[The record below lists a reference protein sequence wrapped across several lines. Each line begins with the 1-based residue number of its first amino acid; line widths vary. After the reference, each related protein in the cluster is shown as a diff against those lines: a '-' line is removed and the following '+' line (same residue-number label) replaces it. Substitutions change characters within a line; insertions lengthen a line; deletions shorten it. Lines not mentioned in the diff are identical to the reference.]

1 MDNLPTTTAAGTR
14 PTSSEGPRVASQDA
28 VLSSIEKRDGRVVPF
43 NRLRIEEA
51 IEKACTAVK
60 VEDTS
65 FIKPLVDE
73 MLLTVEREAHANGVK
88 LLTVEKI
95 QDAVE
100 EALMRSKQFY
110 VAKHYILYRDER
122 TQARKNKHYDLL
134 AQLEEKKL
142 MVKKASGE
150 AQTFEVHKIR
160 RVFNRACRGY
170 ENKCHFED
178 FLEAFKRN
186 LANDIHTKDINKFMI
201 KTAIDMVTI
210 ENSWWQ
216 HIAARILLENVY
228 KHATKNRGIEIK
240 DLYSG
245 DTYLSLFEEY
255 VNSGLYYKDFFKY
268 YTKEDIKNAG
278 EYMKQA
284 YDDSYQYTTVLSLTK
299 RYLLNPNGVV
309 KETPQEMYMSVA
321 LFLAI
326 PEASENRLAYA
337 FKLYDACANQL
348 ISLPTPTLLN
358 SRTNYHQLSSCFKLN
373 VDDDLRAIYH
383 AVENVAQISKFGGG
397 VGMYWGNIRSREASI
412 RGVAKASGGVNP
424 WIKVINDT
432 GVAVNQLG
440 ARMGAISVTLDI
452 WHRDIYDFLD
462 LQTETGD
469 IRSKAFDIFP
479 AISVP
484 DIFMR
489 RMREGVSWTLFDPHE
504 IEKLYGKRLQNH
516 FGKEFDEFYEEL
528 ERDDRIKLKKS
539 VPAKDLFKKHLK
551 TVVETGMPYVFFRD
565 TVNRLNPNQHAGNV
579 YSTQLC
585 TEICQNTSPSKFESE
600 SHEDGTITL
609 KYKAGDTVVCNL
621 ASINIAKVHDEKTV
635 ARVYPVLMRALD
647 NVITLNF
654 YPIKESERTAKRYRP
669 VGVGY
674 LGLAE
679 YLAVNHIAYD
689 SEEAKTEVNK
699 LFERYSYHM
708 YRASADLAK
717 ERGHYELYPGSQ
729 FSKGILLG
737 REKQWY
743 VENTGRAEAW
753 DALFTDMTTTGFRFG
768 YHTGPAPNTSTA
780 GVVGTTAA
788 LLPIYKRFFV
798 ENNLSSPTIRVAPQ
812 LDKDNF
818 PYYKEYISLDMK
830 DVIDLIAEVY
840 QWIDQSISF
849 EWMINPEKVSPQ
861 QLYEYYVYA
870 WEKGIKTVYYVRSL
884 SAKVDNINKEDIKVV
899 EAPKMVAPE
908 APNKPEYNVCES
920 CSG

>member
-1 MDNLPTTTAAGTR
+1 MSKLPTKTIAGTPPR
-14 PTSSEGPRVASQDA
+14 SDEGPRIVDQDPI
-28 VLSSIEKRDGRVVPF
+28 LTNIEKRDGRVVPF
-43 NRLRIEEA
+43 NRKRIEEA
-51 IEKACTAVK
+51 IEKACAAVK
-60 VEDTS
+60 QDDTS
-65 FIKPLVDE
+65 FVAPLVDE
-73 MLLTVEREAHANGVK
+73 LLINIERRAHADGVK
-88 LLTVEKI
+88 LLTVEQV

-100 EALMRSKQFY
+100 EALMNARHYQ

-122 TQARKNKHYDLL
+122 AQARKQKHYDLL
-134 AQLEEKKL
+134 SQLEEKKL
-142 MVKKASGE
+142 TVTKANGE
-150 AQTFEVHKIR
+150 QQTFDVVKVR
-160 RVFNRACRGY
+160 RVFSRVSQGY

-178 FLEAFKRN
+178 FLETLKRN
-186 LANDIHTKDINKFMI
+186 LANDIETKDINRFMI
-201 KTAIDMVTI
+201 KTAIDMVSI
-210 ENSWWQ
+210 ENTWWQ
-216 HIAARILLENVY
+216 HIAARLLLENLY
-228 KHATKNRGIEIK
+228 KQAVRNRGIEIK
-240 DLYSG
+240 DIYTPETYSK
-245 DTYLSLFEEY
+245 LFTEY
-255 VNSGLYYKDFFKY
+255 VERGLYYKDFYKY
-268 YTKEDIKNAG
+268 YTKEDIQKAG
-278 EYMKQA
+278 EYLKQS
-284 YDDSYQYTTVLSLTK
+284 YDDSYGYTTVLSLAK
-299 RYLLNPNGVV
+299 RYLLNPNGEV
-309 KETPQEMYMSVA
+309 KELPQEMYMSVA

-326 PEASENRLAYA
+326 PEASENRLQYA
-337 FKLYDACANQL
+337 FKLYDACANQM

-383 AVENVAQISKFGGG
+383 SIENVAQISKFGGG
-397 VGMYWGNIRSREASI
+397 VGMYWGNIRARGAQI
-412 RGVAKASGGVNP
+412 RGVDNASGGVNP

-469 IRSKAFDIFP
+469 IRNKAFDVFP

-489 RMREGVSWTLFDPHE
+489 RMKENGEWTLFDPHE

-516 FGKEFDEFYEEL
+516 FGKEFDAFYEEL
-528 ERDDRIKLKKS
+528 ERDDRLKMKKT
-539 VPAKDLFKKHLK
+539 VQAKDLFKKHLR

-585 TEICQNTSPSKFESE
+585 TEICQNTSPSKFEEE

-621 ASINIAKVHDEKTV
+621 ASINVAKVNDEETIKKI
-635 ARVYPVLMRALD
+635 YPVLMRALD
-647 NVITLNF
+647 NVITLNY

-679 YLAVNHIAYD
+679 YLATNHIAYD

-717 ERGHYELYPGSQ
+717 ERGHYELFPGSEY
-729 FSKGILLG
+729 SKGILLG
-737 REKQWY
+737 RNKDWFM
-743 VENTGRAEAW
+743 ENNPNRAKEW
-753 DALFTDMTTTGFRFG
+753 DELFTDMTTTGFRFG

-788 LLPIYKRFFV
+788 LLPIYKRYFV
-798 ENNLSSPTIRVAPQ
+798 ENNLSSPTVRVAPQ

-818 PYYKEYISLDMK
+818 PYYREYISLDMK
-830 DVIDLIAEVY
+830 SVIDLIAEIY

-849 EWMINPEKVSPQ
+849 EWMINPERTSPQ
-861 QLYEYYVYA
+861 QLYEYYVHA
-870 WEKGIKTVYYVRSL
+870 WSKGIKTVYYVRSL
-884 SAKVDNINKEDIKVV
+884 SASAETKAEEKEKVTPQVTQQQ
-899 EAPKMVAPE
+899 APE
-908 APNKPEYNVCES
+908 KPKYNVCES

>member
-1 MDNLPTTTAAGTR
+1 MDTLPTKTAVGT
-14 PTSSEGPRVASQDA
+14 PPSSSEGPRVTGEVSI
-28 VLSSIEKRDGRVVPF
+28 LSSIEKRDGRVVPF
-43 NRLRIEEA
+43 NRRRIEEA
-51 IEKACTAVK
+51 VEKACTAVN
-60 VEDTS
+60 VQDTA
-65 FIKPLVDE
+65 FIPNLVNE
-73 MLLTVEREAHANGVK
+73 LLINLERKAHIDGVK
-88 LLTVEKI
+88 LLTVEQV

-100 EALMRSKQFY
+100 EALMQAKQFNI
-110 VAKHYILYRDER
+110 AKHYILYRDDR
-122 TQARKNKHYDLL
+122 AQARKNKHYDLL

-142 MVKKASGE
+142 SVKKTNGE
-150 AQTFEVHKIR
+150 LQTFELHKIK

-186 LANDIHTKDINKFMI
+186 LANDIETKDINRFMI
-201 KTAIDMVTI
+201 KTAIDLVTI

-228 KHATKNRGIEIK
+228 KQATKTRGIEIK
-240 DLYSG
+240 DLYTEGS
-245 DTYLSLFEEY
+245 YLALFEDY
-255 VNSGLYYKDFFKY
+255 VESGLYYKDFFKY
-268 YTKEDIKNAG
+268 YTKEDIKKAG
-278 EYMKQA
+278 RYLKQE

-326 PEASENRLAYA
+326 PEASENRLQYA
-337 FKLYDACANQL
+337 FKLYDACANQM

-383 AVENVAQISKFGGG
+383 AIENVAQISKFGGG
-397 VGMYWGNIRSREASI
+397 VGMYWGNIRARGASI
-412 RGVAKASGGVNP
+412 RGVENIAGGVNP

-432 GVAVNQLG
+432 AVAVNQLG
-440 ARMGAISVTLDI
+440 ARLGSVSVTLDI
-452 WHRDIYDFLD
+452 WHLDIYDFLD

-469 IRSKAFDIFP
+469 IRSKAFDVFP

-484 DIFMR
+484 DLFMR
-489 RMREGVSWTLFDPHE
+489 RMREGGDWTLFDPYQ
-504 IEKLYGKRLQNH
+504 IEKLYGKRLQNS
-516 FGKEFDEFYEEL
+516 FGKEFEAFYEEL
-528 ERDDRIKLKKS
+528 EKDDRLTLKKTVS
-539 VPAKDLFKKHLK
+539 AKDLFKKHLK

-585 TEICQNTSPSKFESE
+585 TEICQNTSPSTFKEE
-600 SHEDGTITL
+600 IHEDGEITL

-621 ASINIAKVHDEKTV
+621 ASINVAKVHDEKTA
-635 ARVYPVLMRALD
+635 ARIYPVVMRALD
-647 NVITLNF
+647 NVITLNY
-654 YPIKESERTAKRYRP
+654 YPIKEAERTAKRYRS

-679 YLAVNHIAYD
+679 YLATNHIAYD
-689 SEEAKTEVNK
+689 SEEAKKEVNK
-699 LFERYSYHM
+699 LFERFSYHM

-743 VENTGRAEAW
+743 LENTGRAQGWEE
-753 DALFTDMTTTGFRFG
+753 LFADMTTTGFRFG

-788 LLPIYKRFFV
+788 MLPIYKRFFI
-798 ENNLSSPTIRVAPQ
+798 ENNLSSPTIRVAPK

-818 PYYKEYISLDMK
+818 PYYKEYISLNMN
-830 DVIDLIAEVY
+830 DVIDLMAEIY
-840 QWIDQSISF
+840 QWIDQSVSF
-849 EWMINPEKVSPQ
+849 EWMINPENTSPQ
-861 QLYEYYVYA
+861 QLYEYYVRA

-884 SAKVDNINKEDIKVV
+884 SAKVDGINKDDVV
-899 EAPKMVAPE
+899 AKAAPVVASSAPE
-908 APNKPEYNVCES
+908 KQEYNVCES

>member
-1 MDNLPTTTAAGTR
+1 MDKLPTKTVIGT
-14 PTSSEGPRVASQDA
+14 PPSSAEGPRIVPGDA
-28 VLSSIEKRDGRVVPF
+28 VLANIEKRDGRVVPF
-43 NRLRIEEA
+43 NRRRIEEA
-51 IEKACTAVK
+51 IAKACTAVG
-60 VEDTS
+60 VDDTS
-65 FIKPLVDE
+65 FISGLVDE
-73 MLLTVEREAHANGVK
+73 MLINLERHAHTEGVK
-88 LLTVEKI
+88 LLTVEQV

-100 EALMRSKQFY
+100 NALMEAKRFD

-122 TQARKNKHYDLL
+122 AQARKKNHYDLL
-134 AQLEEKKL
+134 AQLDEKKFS
-142 MVKKASGE
+142 VKKANGE
-150 AQTFEVHKIR
+150 IETFELTKIK
-160 RVFNRACRGY
+160 RVFNRVCRGY

-186 LANDIHTKDINKFMI
+186 LANDMETKDINRFMI

-210 ENSWWQ
+210 ENTWWQ
-216 HIAARILLENVY
+216 HIAARLLLENLY
-228 KHATKNRGIEIK
+228 KQATKNRKIDIK
-240 DLYSG
+240 DIYTP
-245 DTYLSLFEEY
+245 DTYLALFEEY
-255 VNSGLYYKDFFKY
+255 VEKGLYYKDFFKY
-268 YTKEDIKNAG
+268 YTKEDIKKAG
-278 EYMKQA
+278 EYLKQS
-284 YDDSYQYTTVLSLTK
+284 YDDSYQYTTVLSLSK

-309 KETPQEMYMSVA
+309 KELPQELYMSVA

-326 PEASENRLAYA
+326 PEASENRLQYA
-337 FKLYDACANQL
+337 FKLYDACSTQK

-383 AVENVAQISKFGGG
+383 AIENVAQISKFGGG
-397 VGMYWGNIRSREASI
+397 VGMYWGHIRSREAAI
-412 RGVAKASGGVNP
+412 RGVEKASGGVNP
-424 WIKVINDT
+424 WLKVINDT

-440 ARMGAISVTLDI
+440 ARMGAISVTLDM

-469 IRSKAFDIFP
+469 IRNKAFDVFP

-484 DIFMR
+484 DLFMR
-489 RMREGVSWTLFDPHE
+489 RMKENADWTLFDPHE
-504 IEKLYGKRLQNH
+504 VETLYGKRLQDH
-516 FGKEFDEFYEEL
+516 FNEEFDAFYEEL
-528 ERDDRIKLKKS
+528 ERDDRLKLKKT
-539 VPAKDLFKKHLK
+539 VNAKELFKKHLK
-551 TVVETGMPYVFFRD
+551 TVVETGMPYIFFRD

-585 TEICQNTSPSKFESE
+585 TEICQNTSPSKFQEE

-621 ASINIAKVHDEKTV
+621 ASVNVAKVNDEKTV
-635 ARVYPVLMRALD
+635 KEVYPVLMRALD
-647 NVITLNF
+647 NVITLNY

-679 YLAVNHIAYD
+679 YLATNHIAYD
-689 SEEAKTEVNK
+689 SEEAKKEVNK

-717 ERGHYELYPGSQ
+717 ERGHYELFPGSQ
-729 FSKGILLG
+729 YSKGILLG
-737 REKQWY
+737 REKEWFMENNPNRAQQW
-743 VENTGRAEAW
+743 EE
-753 DALFTDMTTTGFRFG
+753 LFADMTTSGFRFG

-788 LLPIYKRFFV
+788 LLPIYKRYFV

-818 PYYKEYISLDMK
+818 PYYKEYINMNME
-830 DVIDLIAEVY
+830 DVIDLIAEIY

-849 EWMINPEKVSPQ
+849 EWMINPERTSPQ
-861 QLYEYYVYA
+861 QLYQYYIRA
-870 WEKGIKTVYYVRSL
+870 HEKGIKTVYYVRSL
-884 SAKVDNINKEDIKVV
+884 SAKVDNEPSTKK
-899 EAPKMVAPE
+899 EAPKMAASPAPE
-908 APNKPEYNVCES
+908 KPKYNVCES